1 MDNILFED
9 ITVDGVDVA
18 VTVDMGYK
26 PGPIGN
32 ATDPGTPRLGIDTA
46 KFATR
51 SVYFRPSFLWTRVPG
66 SLSYSARTVM
76 YHLS

>member
-51 SVYFRPSFLWTRVPG
+51 SVYF
-66 SLSYSARTVM
+66 
-76 YHLS
+76 